1 MSRVKDIRIE
11 RIDSTSANA
20 FVRQNHYSGKVV
32 ANSQLHLGA
41 FLDGQLHG
49 VMSFGPSMDKRKTM
63 QLVEGTGWNEF
74 IELNRMAFDDHL
86 PRNSESRCL
95 GIAMRLLRKHCPHV
109 KWVISFADGA
119 QCGDGTIYRSVGFLL
134 TQINVNKSILEFPN
148 GERIA
153 GITLTANVNDA
164 KSREIHARYG
174 LKMDGSAGLRKYLDV
189 GAKYV
194 KGYQLRYIYLLDKSC
209 KLKTPVLP
217 YTAIDEVGA
226 GMYRGLNVSIAERRL
241 ERWSGE
247 VESNA
252 ISQLDTGR
260 SALELSPRAQGS
272 NGNAS

>member
-1 MSRVKDIRIE
+1 MSRVKDIHVA
-11 RIDSTSANA
+11 RIDSKSANEL
-20 FVRQNHYSGKVV
+20 VRRNHYSGKVV

-41 FLDGQLHG
+41 FLDGELHG

-74 IELNRMAFDDHL
+74 IELNRMAFDDVL

-95 GIAMRLLRKHCPHV
+95 GVALRLLKKHCPHV

-134 TQINVNKSILEFPN
+134 TQININKSIMEFPC

-174 LKMDGSAGLRKYLDV
+174 LKMDGSAGLRKYMEV
-189 GAKYV
+189 GAKYI
-194 KGYQLRYIYLLDKSC
+194 KGFQLRYIYLLDKGA

-217 YTAIDEVGA
+217 YSAIDDMGA
-226 GMYRGLNVSIAERRL
+226 GMYRGMNVSRAERRL

-252 ISQLDTGR
+252 TSQLDAGR
-260 SALELSPRAQGS
+260 SALELSPRAHDE